1 MPAPDASVSL
11 SGSTVRSHR
20 SSLMSLPTTLAH
32 TDAIGALRAALT
44 GRVITP
50 DDATYDVTRA
60 VASGFDRRPAVIV
73 QPVDATEVARVIDLA
88 RGSGLPL
95 AVRGG
100 GHSPAG
106 HSVCDD
112 GIVLDLAAM
121 RNLEIDV
128 DSRTAWAE
136 TGLTAGEFTH
146 AASEHGLACGFG
158 DTASVGI
165 GGLTLGGGIG
175 LLTRKHGMTIDNVL
189 AAEVV
194 TADGQI
200 RQVDADHYPDLFW
213 AIRGGGGN
221 VGVVTRLQLQ
231 LVEVDEVYGG
241 WLVLPATAET
251 VDGFVAAAASAP
263 EELTALADVMIAP
276 PLPFLPPE
284 CHGLPVI
291 IATLCHV
298 GRADDGERAVA
309 PLRALASPI
318 ADMVGPT
325 RYRDL
330 LVADE
335 LPPHRMAVRTSFLDG
350 VDHEAAA
357 GIVNRLET
365 STAMMSTVQL
375 RTLGG
380 AMARI
385 PADATA
391 FAHRDRR
398 ILAMVGAMYVDPAEA
413 PEHEA
418 WVAATADVLADGTP
432 GAYVNFLGE
441 GEQHRMPE
449 TYPGPTRDRL
459 AAIKTRYDHTN
470 LFRLNHNV
478 PPAAETGA

>member
-1 MPAPDASVSL
+1 
-11 SGSTVRSHR
+11 
-20 SSLMSLPTTLAH
+20 MSIPTTLPD
-32 TDAIGALRAALT
+32 TDAIAALRAALT
-44 GRVITP
+44 GNVITP
-50 DDATYDVTRA
+50 DDPIYDATRT

-73 QPVDATEVARVIDLA
+73 QPADATEVARVIDLA
-88 RGSGLPL
+88 REAGLPL
-95 AVRGG
+95 AVRSG
-100 GHSPAG
+100 GHSSAG

-121 RNLEIDV
+121 RHLEIDV

-136 TGLTAGEFTH
+136 TGLTAGEFTQV
-146 AASEHGLACGFG
+146 AGELGLACGFG

-175 LLTRKHGMTIDNVL
+175 LLARKHGMTIDKVL

-200 RQVDADHYPDLFW
+200 RQVDADHHPDLFW

-221 VGVVTRLQLQ
+221 FGVVTRLQFQ

-251 VDGFVAAAASAP
+251 VAGFVAAAAQAP
-263 EELTALADVMIAP
+263 EALTALADVMMAP

-291 IATLCHV
+291 LVTLCHV
-298 GRADDGERAVA
+298 GSADDGERAVA
-309 PLRALASPI
+309 PLRALDTPI
-318 ADMVGPT
+318 ADMVGPM

-330 LVADE
+330 LFADD
-335 LPPHRMAVRTSFLDG
+335 LPPHRMAVRTIFLDG
-350 VDHEAAA
+350 VAETAAA
-357 GIVNRLET
+357 GILHRLET
-365 STAMMSTVQL
+365 STAMMSAVQL
-375 RTLGG
+375 RILGG
-380 AMARI
+380 AIARV

-398 ILAMVGAMYVDPAEA
+398 ILAMAGAMYADPAETRQ
-413 PEHEA
+413 HEDWA
-418 WVAATADVLADGTP
+418 AATADALGDGTT

-441 GEQHRMPE
+441 RQEHRMRE
-449 TYPGPTRDRL
+449 AYPGPTWDRL

-478 PPAAETGA
+478 PPAAAMGA

>member
-1 MPAPDASVSL
+1 
-11 SGSTVRSHR
+11 
-20 SSLMSLPTTLAH
+20 MSIPTTLPH
-32 TDAIGALRAALT
+32 TEALATLRATLT

-50 DDATYDVTRA
+50 DDPTYDATRA
-60 VASGFDRRPAVIV
+60 VASGFDRRPAAIV
-73 QPVDATEVARVIDLA
+73 QPVDATEVARVIDLV
-88 RGSGLPL
+88 RETELEF
-95 AVRGG
+95 AVRSG
-100 GHSPAG
+100 GHSPVG
-106 HSVCDD
+106 HSVCDG

-121 RNLEIDV
+121 RGLEIDV
-128 DSRTAWAE
+128 DDRTAWAG

-200 RQVDADHYPDLFW
+200 RQVDADHHPDLFW

-221 VGVVTRLQLQ
+221 FGVVTRLRLQ
-231 LVEVDEVYGG
+231 LVAVDEVYGG
-241 WLVLPATAET
+241 WLVLPATPET
-251 VDGFVAAAASAP
+251 VTGFVDAAARAP

-284 CHGLPVI
+284 CHGLPVV

-298 GRADDGERAVA
+298 GSADDGERAVA
-309 PLRALASPI
+309 PLRALATPI
-318 ADMVGPT
+318 ADMVGPM

-330 LVADE
+330 LFADE

-350 VDHEAAA
+350 VDHDAA
-357 GIVNRLET
+357 GRILDLLGT
-365 STAMMSTVQL
+365 STAMMSSVQL
-375 RTLGG
+375 RSLGG
-380 AMARI
+380 AMARV
-385 PADATA
+385 PAEATA

-398 ILAMVGAMYVDPAEA
+398 ILAMAGAMYGDPAEA

-418 WVAATADVLADGTP
+418 WVAAAADAIADGTT

-441 GEQHRMPE
+441 SEQHRLRE
-449 TYPGPTRDRL
+449 TYPGPTWDRL

-478 PPAAETGA
+478 PPAAEPGA

>member
-1 MPAPDASVSL
+1 
-11 SGSTVRSHR
+11 
-20 SSLMSLPTTLAH
+20 MSLPTALAH
-32 TDAIGALRAALT
+32 TDAIGGLRAALT
-44 GRVITP
+44 GRIITP
-50 DDATYDVTRA
+50 DDPAYDATRT

-73 QPVDATEVARVIDLA
+73 QPVDPTEVARIIDVA
-88 RGSGLPL
+88 RRAGLPL
-95 AVRGG
+95 AVRSG

-121 RNLEIDV
+121 RRLEIDV

-136 TGLTAGEFTH
+136 TGLTAGEFTL

-200 RQVDADHYPDLFW
+200 RQVDADHHPDLFW

-221 VGVVTRLQLQ
+221 VGVVTKLQLQ

-251 VDGFVAAAASAP
+251 VAGFVATAAQAP
-263 EELTALADVMIAP
+263 EELTAIADVMIAP

-284 CHGLPVI
+284 CHGLPVVV
-291 IATLCHV
+291 ATLCHV
-298 GRADDGERAVA
+298 GSADDAERAVA

-318 ADMVGPT
+318 ADMVGPM

-330 LVADE
+330 LFADE
-335 LPPHRMAVRTSFLDG
+335 LPPHRMAVRTVFLDD
-350 VDHEAAA
+350 VDGDAAA
-357 GIVNRLET
+357 GVLYRLET

-375 RTLGG
+375 RILGG
-380 AMARI
+380 AMARV

-391 FAHRDRR
+391 FAHRERR
-398 ILAMVGAMYVDPAEA
+398 ILAMAGAMYGDPAEA
-413 PEHEA
+413 AEHET
-418 WVAATADVLADGTP
+418 WVTAIAEALADGTP

-441 GEQHRMPE
+441 DEEHRTRE
-449 TYPGPTRDRL
+449 AYPGPTWDRIR
-459 AAIKTRYDHTN
+459 AIKTRYDHTN

-478 PPAAETGA
+478 TPAAETGP

>member
-1 MPAPDASVSL
+1 
-11 SGSTVRSHR
+11 
-20 SSLMSLPTTLAH
+20 MSIPTTLPH
-32 TDAIGALRAALT
+32 TDAIAELRATLA
-44 GRVITP
+44 GRVMGP
-50 DDATYDVTRA
+50 DDATYDATRA

-73 QPVDATEVARVIDLA
+73 QPVDAAEVARVVDVA
-88 RGSGLPL
+88 RQAGLPL
-95 AVRGG
+95 AVRSG
-100 GHSPAG
+100 GHSAAG

-121 RNLEIDV
+121 RHLEIDV

-136 TGLTAGEFTH
+136 TGLTVGELTH

-158 DTASVGI
+158 DTSSVGI

-175 LLTRKHGMTIDNVL
+175 LLTRKYGMTIDSVL

-194 TADGQI
+194 TADGRI
-200 RQVDADHYPDLFW
+200 RQVDADHHPDLFW

-221 VGVVTRLQLQ
+221 FGVVTRLQFQ

-251 VDGFVAAAASAP
+251 IAGFVAAAGQAP
-263 EELTALADVMIAP
+263 EELTTLADVMVAP

-284 CHGLPVI
+284 CHGLPAV

-298 GRADDGERAVA
+298 GSADDGERAVA
-309 PLRALASPI
+309 PLRALATPI
-318 ADMVGPT
+318 ADMVGPM

-330 LVADE
+330 LFADE
-335 LPPHRMAVRTSFLDG
+335 LPPHHMAVRTVFLDG
-350 VDHEAAA
+350 VDETAAA
-357 GIVNRLET
+357 GILQHLET
-365 STAMMSTVQL
+365 SSAMMSAVQL
-375 RTLGG
+375 RILGG
-380 AMARI
+380 AMARV

-398 ILAMVGAMYVDPAEA
+398 ILAMAGAMYGDPAEA

-418 WVAATADVLADGTP
+418 WVAAATDALGDGTT

-441 GEQHRMPE
+441 REEHRMRE
-449 TYPGPTRDRL
+449 VYPGPTWDRL

-478 PPAAETGA
+478 PPADEAGG

>member
-1 MPAPDASVSL
+1 
-11 SGSTVRSHR
+11 
-20 SSLMSLPTTLAH
+20 MSIPTALPH
-32 TDAIGALRAALT
+32 TDAVAALRAALT
-44 GRVITP
+44 GRVIAP
-50 DDATYDVTRA
+50 DDPIYDAART

-88 RGSGLPL
+88 REAGLPL
-95 AVRGG
+95 AVRSG
-100 GHSPAG
+100 GHSTAG

-112 GIVLDLAAM
+112 AIVLDLAAM
-121 RNLEIDV
+121 RRLEIDV

-136 TGLTAGEFTH
+136 TGLTAGEFTV

-175 LLTRKHGMTIDNVL
+175 LLTRKHGMTIDSVL

-200 RQVDADHYPDLFW
+200 RQVDADHHPDLFW

-221 VGVVTRLQLQ
+221 FGVVTRLQFR

-251 VDGFVAAAASAP
+251 VAGFVAAAAQAP

-284 CHGLPVI
+284 CHGLPVV

-298 GRADDGERAVA
+298 GSADDGERAVA
-309 PLRALASPI
+309 PLRALATPI
-318 ADMVGPT
+318 ADMVGPM

-330 LVADE
+330 LFADE
-335 LPPHRMAVRTSFLDG
+335 LPPHRMAVRTSFLDD
-350 VDHEAAA
+350 VDDDTAA
-357 GIVNRLET
+357 GILHRLER

-380 AMARI
+380 AMARV

-398 ILAMVGAMYVDPAEA
+398 ILAMAGAMYGDPAEA

-418 WVAATADVLADGTP
+418 WVTATADVLSDGTS

-441 GEQHRMPE
+441 GEEHRMRE
-449 TYPGPTRDRL
+449 TYPGSTWDRL

-470 LFRLNHNV
+470 LFHLNHNV
-478 PPAAETGA
+478 PPAAEIA